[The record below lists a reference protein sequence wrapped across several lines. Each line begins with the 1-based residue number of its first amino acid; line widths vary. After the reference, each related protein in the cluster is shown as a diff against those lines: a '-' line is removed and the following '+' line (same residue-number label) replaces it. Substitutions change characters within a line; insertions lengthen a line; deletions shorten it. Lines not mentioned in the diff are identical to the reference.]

1 MIVSGQGVEWGFC
14 PLTHPDDFSNQDAKR
29 RTREIARSVFEQLPA
44 PGSAEAQELES
55 QLAKAGKWYFRR
67 KARLESSQSEYRSL
81 RDWLAFLRSDE
92 GARNAGGE
100 IARYASVDEIDQ
112 VNFAEEVRQTARLFR
127 PLMDRV
133 VADAPPATAKPP
145 VEPPPVSP
153 PSATSPSFRVVLRA
167 FLDEFA
173 KARSGPFQKTDPL
186 WNAMSEVKT
195 SLEQFPAVQGR
206 SDLLVTVSVGQGN
219 WATVPWIA
227 LLNSNVTTST
237 QEGIYVVFLIA
248 TDLNRIFLTLN
259 QGTTN
264 LVNNLGQREAQKR
277 MIDVANKTR
286 VLISDLSAPG
296 FVLDNKIS
304 LGEGGWRPNNYEIG
318 TIAHVDFDVNDLP
331 SDERMNELLK
341 AVLDS
346 YDRVVDVPPPEPTT
360 KAPPPPEPYSMD
372 DALAELFLDQTSLE
386 RLLAIWTGKKNLIL
400 QGAPGVGK
408 SFVAKRLAYLL
419 LGAKDARRVETIQ
432 FHQSYSYEDFVQGYR
447 PDGEGGFVLREGV
460 FHRFCAKASLSP
472 SLPHVFII

>member
-1 MIVSGQGVEWGFC
+1 
-14 PLTHPDDFSNQDAKR
+14 
-29 RTREIARSVFEQLPA
+29 
-44 PGSAEAQELES
+44 
-55 QLAKAGKWYFRR
+55 
-67 KARLESSQSEYRSL
+67 
-81 RDWLAFLRSDE
+81 
-92 GARNAGGE
+92 
-100 IARYASVDEIDQ
+100 
-112 VNFAEEVRQTARLFR
+112 
-127 PLMDRV
+127 
-133 VADAPPATAKPP
+133 
-145 VEPPPVSP
+145 
-153 PSATSPSFRVVLRA
+153 
-167 FLDEFA
+167 
-173 KARSGPFQKTDPL
+173 
-186 WNAMSEVKT
+186 
-195 SLEQFPAVQGR
+195 
-206 SDLLVTVSVGQGN
+206 
-219 WATVPWIA
+219 VPWIA

-419 LGAKDARRVETIQ
+419 LGAKDTRRMKTIQ

-460 FHRFCAKASLSP
+460 FARFCAKASL
-472 SLPHVFII
+472 